1 MPAVQAPIVVV
12 SNVGVSAVAEAAV
25 AVMNM
30 CVIVVDVA
38 TKAVTALV
46 DLPQSLT
53 AVIMLCAIGYG
64 GWL

>member
-1 MPAVQAPIVVV
+1 MPAVQVPVVAV

-38 TKAVTALV
+38 PKAVTALV

-53 AVIMLCAIGYG
+53 AVIMLCAIEYG

>member
-1 MPAVQAPIVVV
+1 MPAVQVPVVAV
-12 SNVGVSAVAEAAV
+12 SNEGVSAVAEAAV

-46 DLPQSLT
+46 DLPQFLT
-53 AVIMLCAIGYG
+53 AMIILCAIEYG